1 MLQNLGN
8 GPEPCKQ
15 AILSDTP
22 ISSPS
27 EASDVSSPCSLCYN
41 VTRGPDQNNQPK
53 LVQDSQF
60 QKLDEIREFS
70 SVRFLFLYMLLNL
83 ETGGEF
89 VMQQLMTNTSQ
100 AINYAEVKAEE

>member
-1 MLQNLGN
+1 MAQSHAS
-8 GPEPCKQ
+8 K
-15 AILSDTP
+15 
-22 ISSPS
+22 PS
-27 EASDVSSPCSLCYN
+27 YLIHQSLALVKPQMSAAPAQLCYN